1 MSTLST
7 TKRVPTQSQVE
18 FITSE
23 VKKGSSK
30 SSIIRT
36 MYIQMVKDSHPS
48 NHIMGDIM
56 RGLDKVYPT
65 PTKFQQVRNVLV
77 TSKLR

>member
-1 MSTLST
+1 MSTPSN
-7 TKRVPTQSQVE
+7 KRVPTQSQVD
-18 FITSE
+18 FVTSE

-30 SSIIRT
+30 SKIIRD
-36 MYIQMVKDSHPS
+36 MYTSMKKEGYETGHM
-48 NHIMGDIM
+48 MGDIM
-56 RGLDKVYPT
+56 RSLDKVYPT